1 MEKYLAQKIKLGL
14 FVISAT
20 ILFILGVYL
29 VGSKKSMFGDTST
42 VFVTFDNINGLRNGN
57 NVRFSGINIGTVK
70 ELKMIS
76 DTLIVV
82 KISIENDVFK
92 HIKSDA
98 LCNIGSDGLVGS
110 KIIDIVPGNIPGGV
124 NLQDGDTLKS
134 VKSIRNSEI
143 LQTLSKTNNN
153 VELVTEELLQL
164 LKEINKGQ
172 GLIGA
177 LIKDEKMNEDIN
189 EVIAHLKFASKASA
203 SSVTKLNN
211 IIDGINKNNNSFIG
225 LLRDTASVLSIKNTI
240 TNAEKVSEE
249 LEIVLDNLNS
259 TIYTANQTLKNMKEG
274 KGAINYL
281 SNDEDLTKKIGTT
294 IEHLD
299 STVIQINNAGIKLN
313 ENLEALKNTWL
324 LRGYFKK
331 LEKQKKN

>member
-29 VGSKKSMFGDTST
+29 VGSKKSMFGDSST

-82 KISIENDVFK
+82 KISLDQDVFK

-110 KIIDIVPGNIPGGV
+110 KIIDIVPGGYQGV
-124 NLQDGDTLKS
+124 SLQDGDTLKS
-134 VKSIRNSEI
+134 VKSIRTAEI
-143 LQTLSKTNNN
+143 LKTLSNTNNN

-164 LKEINKGQ
+164 LKEINTGQ

-177 LIKDEKMNEDIN
+177 LIKDEKMTEDIN
-189 EVIAHLKFASKASA
+189 ELIANLKFTSKASTNM
-203 SSVTKLNN
+203 VTKLNN
-211 IIDGINKNNNSFIG
+211 IIDGLNNNNNSFIG
-225 LLRDTASVLSIKNTI
+225 LLRDTASVSSIKNTI
-240 TNAEKVSEE
+240 TNTEKVSKE
-249 LEIVLDNLNS
+249 LEIVLDNLNA
-259 TIYTANQTLKNMKEG
+259 TIYTANQTIKNMKDG

-281 SNDEDLTKKIGTT
+281 SNDEDLTIKIGTT

-299 STVIQINNAGIKLN
+299 TTVIQINKAGIKLN
-313 ENLEALKNTWL
+313 ENLEALKSTWL

-331 LEKQKKN
+331 VEKQKKN